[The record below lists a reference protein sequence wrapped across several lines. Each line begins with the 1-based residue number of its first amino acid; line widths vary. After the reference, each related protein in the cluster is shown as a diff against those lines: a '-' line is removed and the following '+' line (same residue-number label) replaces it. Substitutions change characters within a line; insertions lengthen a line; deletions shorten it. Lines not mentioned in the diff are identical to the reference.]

1 MYEIRELTLDALR
14 NEIQKGIDDLENGR
28 FTDGE
33 EVMASF
39 AEKLASLP
47 EDTIHVGASTSTIS

>member
-1 MYEIRELTLDALR
+1 MNEVPELTLDALR

-39 AEKLASLP
+39 AEQLGSLRK
-47 EDTIHVGASTSTIS
+47 EIIRVDV